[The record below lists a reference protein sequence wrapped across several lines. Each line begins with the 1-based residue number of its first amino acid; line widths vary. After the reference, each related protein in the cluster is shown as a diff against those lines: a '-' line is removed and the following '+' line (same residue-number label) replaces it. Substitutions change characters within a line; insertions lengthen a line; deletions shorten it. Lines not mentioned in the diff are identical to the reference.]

1 MRELLFRIVEK
12 LKIKKVMDHPA
23 DEVMKSCQTESLS
36 ETLTW
41 DDLQYNADCI
51 LYEGLNILKAMPH
64 CDFTGKY
71 AEDQGNYIISYEE
84 KSLYIGEADNLD
96 KRLRDHYRGSTFFKN
111 YCQNGHKL
119 NLPLDLTMN
128 HFRHQHM
135 QVSFGRKDLEEF
147 GMVNLPAPLNKFQT
161 DKRPLFVPKNQTFL
175 WEVAQE
181 TAPGLLKQGEEKLF
195 SERRLPWDQPNI
207 YQGAGVYLIF
217 DPEGRLI
224 YAGESTNVADRHKTH
239 STKTRFSAFRRSVA
253 TNLFSF
259 TLKTKEELGFKSSDS
274 KKSFLTKKEDEE
286 INKYINQ
293 CKFITMPVNFGRLE
307 LEAQI
312 IKNYSPLLNRKGRG
326 GRE

>member
-1 MRELLFRIVEK
+1 MRELLFRILEK
-12 LKIKKVMDHPA
+12 LKIKRALDHPA
-23 DEVMKSCQTESLS
+23 DVVMKPHQAENLS
-36 ETLTW
+36 ETFTW

-51 LYEGLNILKAMPH
+51 LYEGLKKLISMPH

-71 AEDQGNYIISYEE
+71 TEDQGNYIISYQE
-84 KSLYIGEADNLD
+84 KPLYIGEADNLD
-96 KRLRDHYRGSTFFKN
+96 KRLRDHYRGSTFFRN
-111 YCQNGHKL
+111 YHQNGHKQ
-119 NLPLDLTMN
+119 NLPPDLTMN

-135 QVSFGRKDLEEF
+135 KVSFGRKDLEEF

-161 DKRPLFVPKNQTFL
+161 DKRDVFVPDRETFL

-181 TAPGLLKQGEEKLF
+181 TAPRLLKQGEVKLF
-195 SERRLPWDQPNI
+195 SEGPLPWNQANI
-207 YQGAGVYLIF
+207 CQGAGVYLIF
-217 DPEGRLI
+217 DPKGSLI
-224 YAGESTNVADRHKTH
+224 YVGESTNVADRHKTH
-239 STKTRFSAFRRSVA
+239 STKTRFSAFRRHVA
-253 TNLFSF
+253 TNIFTF

-286 INKYINQ
+286 INKYIYQ
-293 CKFITMPVNFGRLE
+293 CKFISMPVNFGRLE